1 MQSEALSKKMGDI
14 ILDPQSVKV
23 DAIKHKK
30 VKHSQTPNR
39 ARNQSE
45 NSDDESLKSK
55 IKCSKC
61 GMKHAKRKCPAF
73 GKECFQCG
81 KKNHFGKFCKS
92 QTTSK
97 KNKDVDDITEYQY
110 NTEGNY
116 YCFED

>member
-1 MQSEALSKKMGDI
+1 MTL
-14 ILDPQSVKV
+14 LDPQSVKV

-30 VKHSQTPNR
+30 VKHSQTPHS

-45 NSDDESLKSK
+45 SSDDESHKSK

-81 KKNHFGKFCKS
+81 KKNHYGKFCRS
-92 QTTSK
+92 QTTSN
-97 KNKDVDDITEYQY
+97 KNKDVDDIAEYPY
-110 NTEGNY
+110 NTEVTISVLKIR
-116 YCFED
+116 